1 MTTCT
6 SNLLKRSLL
15 SSVTVTCNNT
25 STTTFRLGRSLCF
38 HQSRPSS
45 RQANRAY
52 IGTMS
57 PHVVQNNTSA
67 VANGQQQQAQISTTA
82 PALAQGDLNNT
93 SSMRQIEEIR
103 ANPEFAYRSL
113 AIPTEEDDPDTL
125 AKYRPFLL
133 DDAVAS
139 QDWVAKLELAT
150 ATEMSHADIIKT
162 GERLKVLVLYG
173 SLRNR

>member
-1 MTTCT
+1 M
-6 SNLLKRSLL
+6 
-15 SSVTVTCNNT
+15 
-25 STTTFRLGRSLCF
+25 
-38 HQSRPSS
+38 
-45 RQANRAY
+45 
-52 IGTMS
+52 
-57 PHVVQNNTSA
+57 
-67 VANGQQQQAQISTTA
+67 STTA

-113 AIPTEEDDPDTL
+113 AIPTEQDDPDTL
-125 AKYRPFLL
+125 TKYRPFLL

-139 QDWVAKLELAT
+139 QDWVARLELAT
-150 ATEMSHADIIKT
+150 ATEMSHADITKT

>member
-1 MTTCT
+1 MSTCG
-6 SNLLKRSLL
+6 SILLKRSLL
-15 SSVTVTCNNT
+15 SSAANT
-25 STTTFRLGRSLCF
+25 ATFRASQPLCLRHRLF
-38 HQSRPSS
+38 RLE
-45 RQANRAY
+45 NKAY

-57 PHVVQNNTSA
+57 SQKSQGTNP
-67 VANGQQQQAQISTTA
+67 VANGQQQAQISTTA
-82 PALAQGDLNNT
+82 PASAQGDLNNT

-113 AIPTEEDDPDTL
+113 AIPTEEDDPDTR
-125 AKYRPFLL
+125 AKYRSFLL
-133 DDAVAS
+133 DDAVSA

-150 ATEMSHADIIKT
+150 ATEMSHDDITKT